1 MNGIELLRTALHQTI
16 KNGIFFDNAS
26 MGPVAPCVTEAMTAC
41 MHLRQSMPMRYYQ
54 YADEI
59 FPSCKALLAELIGA
73 QPDEIAFTEN
83 VTYGI
88 NSIAGALPLHA
99 GDNVILCNR
108 EFPSNVYPW
117 QRLEQSKGVEAR
129 IIPHCGGGLTTTLLD
144 QYADEHTRVVTVSS
158 VEYAD
163 GFATDLEAIGTWCR
177 AHRAFFVVDCAQS
190 LGVMPMDVRRY
201 QIDFLA
207 GLSSKWLL
215 GPFSTGF
222 LYVRRDLLPDL
233 IPPFVGA
240 DSMQTSIDAP
250 DYHFLLKEDASRF
263 EGALPNAPG
272 IAGLRESLLLMQRVG
287 FDNIYTSAWNVSGY
301 FIDQLQQLGI
311 TLAPCA
317 MNDHTRSTIVS
328 FLPPNPEC
336 AFNVLRQNGIS
347 CSFRRGYIRTGIHGY
362 NTTAES
368 DQVICVLK
376 DYLQNRN

>member
-1 MNGIELLRTALHQTI
+1 MGVELLRDALRQTVD
-16 KNGIFFDNAS
+16 NGIFFDNAS
-26 MGPVAPCVTEAMTAC
+26 MGPVAPCVTEAINAC
-41 MHLRQSMPMRYYQ
+41 MQRRQAMPMRYYQ

-59 FPSCKALLAELIGA
+59 FPLCKSMLAELIGA
-73 QPDEIAFTEN
+73 QKDEIAFTEN

-88 NSIAGALPLHA
+88 NSIAGALPLRE

-108 EFPSNVYPW
+108 EFSSNVYPW
-117 QRLEQSKGVEAR
+117 QRLEQSRGVEAR
-129 IIPHCGGGLTTTLLD
+129 IIPHCGGGLTVAMLD
-144 QYADEHTRVVTVSS
+144 RYADEHTRVVTVSS

-163 GFATDLEAIGTWCR
+163 GFAANLEEIGAWCR

-222 LYVRRDLLPDL
+222 LYVRRELLPDL

-240 DSMQTSIDAP
+240 DSMQTSIDSS
-250 DYHFLLKEDASRF
+250 DYRFLLKEDASRF

-272 IAGLRESLLLMQRVG
+272 IAGLCASLQLMKKVG
-287 FDNIYTSAWNVSGY
+287 FENIYSSAWTVSGY
-301 FIDQLQQLGI
+301 FIEQLKQLGI
-311 TLAPCA
+311 SLAPCA
-317 MNDHTRSTIVS
+317 LKDTERSTIVS
-328 FLPPNPEC
+328 FLPPDSERSYHILKENKI
-336 AFNVLRQNGIS
+336 A
-347 CSFRRGYIRTGIHGY
+347 CSFRCGYVRTGIHGY
-362 NTTAES
+362 NTIDEV

-376 DYLQNRN
+376 DYLRSIG